1 MKKNSLFTTK
11 TLWNM
16 EKKHKNCISII
27 TIVEWRDHHWIFDVI
42 KHSLL
47 YPPFMYPSQQFP
59 DDKEHNMND

>member
-1 MKKNSLFTTK
+1 
-11 TLWNM
+11 M
-16 EKKHKNCISII
+16 EKKHKKCISII